1 MEHSGNNAVVLRF
14 VEIGEIFFR
23 FLQVGGVRSLEILVI
38 RLVKG
43 VSAHG
48 TERVFH
54 LACFLGLAKLEDHR
68 TLFAIAQVLVDPE
81 FRGNEIAVFEELF
94 GMDVRY
100 FENKVEFVQKIR
112 FTEPDYAI
120 DAFLEYGACSDQTC
134 LPPQECAIVKSGK
147 SPVAAEEADEKTSE
161 EQAATADT
169 TAQESA
175 ADSLKADT
183 IVVVDDSQDIYA
195 PVEWLGANMISY
207 TVLGFLVG
215 QLEERF
221 LTLNMPAKVG
231 VLGFGFF
238 LCDMLYFFLT
248 GLEKDV
254 VTNLFFSKTLPEC
267 AYTMV
272 VGAVVFHL
280 SIGKKRKHV

>member
-1 MEHSGNNAVVLRF
+1 MSNNWKWVRMLLLFLLCFAMQTTVAQWLSIFGAGPDFVVIMIVSIAITYGPAAGVLW
-14 VEIGEIFFR
+14 G
-23 FLQVGGVRSLEILVI
+23 FLAG
-38 RLVKG
+38 
-43 VSAHG
+43 
-48 TERVFH
+48 
-54 LACFLGLAKLEDHR
+54 
-68 TLFAIAQVLVDPE
+68 
-81 FRGNEIAVFEELF
+81 
-94 GMDVRY
+94 
-100 FENKVEFVQKIR
+100 
-112 FTEPDYAI
+112 FT
-120 DAFLEYGACSDQTC
+120 
-134 LPPQECAIVKSGK
+134 
-147 SPVAAEEADEKTSE
+147 
-161 EQAATADT
+161 
-169 TAQESA
+169 
-175 ADSLKADT
+175 
-183 IVVVDDSQDIYA
+183 QDIYA

-231 VLGFGFF
+231 VLGFEFF

>member
-1 MEHSGNNAVVLRF
+1 MSNNWKWVRMLLLFLLCFAMQTTVAQWLSIFGAGPDFVVIMIVSIAITYGPAAGVLW
-14 VEIGEIFFR
+14 G
-23 FLQVGGVRSLEILVI
+23 FLAG
-38 RLVKG
+38 
-43 VSAHG
+43 
-48 TERVFH
+48 
-54 LACFLGLAKLEDHR
+54 
-68 TLFAIAQVLVDPE
+68 
-81 FRGNEIAVFEELF
+81 
-94 GMDVRY
+94 
-100 FENKVEFVQKIR
+100 
-112 FTEPDYAI
+112 FT
-120 DAFLEYGACSDQTC
+120 
-134 LPPQECAIVKSGK
+134 
-147 SPVAAEEADEKTSE
+147 
-161 EQAATADT
+161 
-169 TAQESA
+169 
-175 ADSLKADT
+175 
-183 IVVVDDSQDIYA
+183 QDIYA

-215 QLEERF
+215 QLEESF